1 MDMATLRNIA
11 AFAPILAAPDFVTGA
26 WTEPQRSAEGVITMA
41 WFHLSGPA
49 SAFVA
54 AIATED
60 VAAHYRR
67 PVDEEAR
74 AVLMHMAEHP
84 SAIADASIDQIAWI
98 LTFQLRADR
107 FSEGSL
113 ARAFDTGLMR
123 AIAERAAV
131 LCEIDRKT
139 KNPAKPLA

>member
-1 MDMATLRNIA
+1 MHMATLRNIA

-26 WTEPQRSAEGVITMA
+26 WTEPRRSAEGVITMA
-41 WFHLSGPA
+41 WFDLSEPA

-60 VAAHYRR
+60 VSAHYRK

-74 AVLMHMAEHP
+74 AALMHMAEHP

-107 FSEGSL
+107 FSEGAL
-113 ARAFDTGLMR
+113 ARAFETGLMR
-123 AIAERAAV
+123 AIAERAVV
-131 LCEIDRKT
+131 LGKMDRK
-139 KNPAKPLA
+139 NQKPR